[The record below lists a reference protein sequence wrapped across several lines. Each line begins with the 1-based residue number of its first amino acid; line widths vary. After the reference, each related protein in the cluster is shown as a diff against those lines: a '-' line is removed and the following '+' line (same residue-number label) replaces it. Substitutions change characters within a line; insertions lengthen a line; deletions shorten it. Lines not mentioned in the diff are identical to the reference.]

1 MKSSQLKLGAIYV
14 GAKGDMRFLS
24 DRSFSRALLLHQHDA
39 DCVIYQKVD
48 NGIIEEDKHM
58 VTARAFARW
67 AVKRADL

>member
-24 DRSFSRALLLHQHDA
+24 DRSFNRALLLYQHDA
-39 DCVIYQKVD
+39 DYVIYQKVD

-58 VTARAFARW
+58 VTAKALTSRT
-67 AVKRADL
+67 